1 MIQSIELGSLRNA
14 EYLQFQ
20 NDFIAIA
27 IRNNP
32 TLLQI
37 EAKLN
42 SLQQK
47 SVELDLLFKKI
58 LANENT
64 QLLVDIDT
72 QRDQA
77 ILGITNVV
85 FGFTYHYDED
95 IRTAAQKLKK
105 HLDTYGSS
113 IYRLNYQAETATLA
127 NIITDWD
134 TKADLIDA
142 LNLLN
147 LNDWKDYLK
156 EANNKFNDI
165 YLDRTQEYGNA
176 SPENLK
182 EKRIETNVVYYAL
195 RDRINALHTIVE
207 TAPSPYQTLINQL
220 NALIEQ
226 YNVLTISRKNSEN
239 SNDVEDIAE

>member
-1 MIQSIELGSLRNA
+1 M
-14 EYLQFQ
+14 
-20 NDFIAIA
+20 
-27 IRNNP
+27 
-32 TLLQI
+32 
-37 EAKLN
+37 
-42 SLQQK
+42 
-47 SVELDLLFKKI
+47 
-58 LANENT
+58 
-64 QLLVDIDT
+64 VDIDT
-72 QRDQA
+72 QRDQV

-85 FGFTYHYDED
+85 FGFTFHYDED

-134 TKADLIDA
+134 TKAHLIDA

-165 YLDRTQEYGNA
+165 YLNRTQEYGNA

-182 EKRIETNVVYYAL
+182 EKKIETNVVYYAL

-207 TAPSPYQTLINQL
+207 TPPSPYQTLINQL

-239 SNDVEDIAE
+239 SNDAEDIAE